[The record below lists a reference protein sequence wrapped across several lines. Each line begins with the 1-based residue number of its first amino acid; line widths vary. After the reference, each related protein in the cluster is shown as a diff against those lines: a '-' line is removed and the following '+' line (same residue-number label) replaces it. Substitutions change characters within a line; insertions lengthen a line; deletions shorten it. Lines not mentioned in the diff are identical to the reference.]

1 MRQAIAS
8 IETTTPLSSK
18 SDFIVKH
25 VKSVRRAS
33 PARFTHCSGAHSNPL
48 RRSIRRRDPDA
59 KIVIF
64 SNWQEA
70 LSLLMEAFSRN
81 GVRYIRLEGVNGQ
94 GKKEG
99 VVKRFQEDPD
109 IAAFLLHTKSQA
121 AGLNLTV
128 ARYVFLVEPLLHPS
142 LEVSYFRF
150 EVAAVLAFGH

>member
-1 MRQAIAS
+1 
-8 IETTTPLSSK
+8 
-18 SDFIVKH
+18 
-25 VKSVRRAS
+25 
-33 PARFTHCSGAHSNPL
+33 
-48 RRSIRRRDPDA
+48 
-59 KIVIF
+59 
-64 SNWQEA
+64 
-70 LSLLMEAFSRN
+70 MEAFSRN

-142 LEVSYFRF
+142 LEVSCFSFRSRDSPPPATDDQEPDPRISF
-150 EVAAVLAFGH
+150 FASCKPLLVYTGSLRPRTRTCISTPSATRSTAVSKSSAR